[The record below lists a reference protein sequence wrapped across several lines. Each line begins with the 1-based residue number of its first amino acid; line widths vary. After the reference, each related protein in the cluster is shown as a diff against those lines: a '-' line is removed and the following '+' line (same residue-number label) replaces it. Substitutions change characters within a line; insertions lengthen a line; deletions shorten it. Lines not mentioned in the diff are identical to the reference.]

1 MELFQERKQK
11 FINGHVLF
19 EMPSIRLDVRSE
31 IKSGDPDDRDRDENV
46 QAVSILTLFET
57 TRLKKIAK

>member
-1 MELFQERKQK
+1 
-11 FINGHVLF
+11 
-19 EMPSIRLDVRSE
+19 MPSIRLDVRSE

-57 TRLKKIAK
+57 TRLNKIAK